1 MYSTDEFASLENM
14 CRELAT
20 LAKKEMDYLLTEY
33 WLAEAEEWKQLKDSA
48 PFIERT
54 AKREAVMAIE
64 AAVLPLLPKALT
76 AREPT
81 RLAL

>member
-48 PFIERT
+48 PFIE
-54 AKREAVMAIE
+54 KNCEARSRHGDSGGGV
-64 AAVLPLLPKALT
+64 AVVAESTSCPRAY
-76 AREPT
+76 
-81 RLAL
+81 

>member
-33 WLAEAEEWKQLKDSA
+33 WLAEAEEWKQLKDS
-48 PFIERT
+48 T

-64 AAVLPLLPKALT
+64 AAVLPLLPKALA

>member
-64 AAVLPLLPKALT
+64 AAVLPLLPKALA

>member
-33 WLAEAEEWKQLKDSA
+33 WLAEAEEWKQLKGSA
-48 PFIERT
+48 PFIEENC
-54 AKREAVMAIE
+54 EA
-64 AAVLPLLPKALT
+64 
-76 AREPT
+76 RS
-81 RLAL
+81 RHGD

>member
-1 MYSTDEFASLENM
+1 MECPMYSTDEFASLENM

-33 WLAEAEEWKQLKDSA
+33 WLAEAEEWKQLKDS
-48 PFIERT
+48 T

-64 AAVLPLLPKALT
+64 AAVLPLLPKALA

>member
-33 WLAEAEEWKQLKDSA
+33 WLAEAEEWKQLKDST
-48 PFIERT
+48 PFIEKNCNAT
-54 AKREAVMAIE
+54 VMAIE